1 MDDYTSLICEIK
13 SGSRTAFNTL
23 YRIHYPGLLAYA
35 ELFLDEGGA
44 EDVVQDV
51 FLNVWIN
58 RDNLN
63 DSSSLKGY
71 LLRSVYNTSLNYLKK
86 EKYAR
91 KYSSEYQQQ
100 IEELGYLFYDPESN
114 ETIQKLYSKDLHKEI
129 QAAIDALPPKCRE
142 VFSLSYLGELS
153 NKEIAQQLGISV
165 STVENH
171 IHSALIQLRIKL
183 GAYKT
188 VLLFFVLFLQK

>member
-44 EDVVQDV
+44 EDVIQDV

-171 IHSALIQLRIKL
+171 IHSALKQLRIKL
-183 GAYKT
+183 GA
-188 VLLFFVLFLQK
+188 

>member
-86 EKYAR
+86 RNMPGSILQNINSRSKSLDIFFMIR
-91 KYSSEYQQQ
+91 
-100 IEELGYLFYDPESN
+100 
-114 ETIQKLYSKDLHKEI
+114 IQ
-129 QAAIDALPPKCRE
+129 
-142 VFSLSYLGELS
+142 
-153 NKEIAQQLGISV
+153 
-165 STVENH
+165 
-171 IHSALIQLRIKL
+171 
-183 GAYKT
+183 
-188 VLLFFVLFLQK
+188 

>member
-114 ETIQKLYSKDLHKEI
+114 ETIQKL
-129 QAAIDALPPKCRE
+129 
-142 VFSLSYLGELS
+142 
-153 NKEIAQQLGISV
+153 
-165 STVENH
+165 
-171 IHSALIQLRIKL
+171 
-183 GAYKT
+183 
-188 VLLFFVLFLQK
+188 

>member
-86 EKYAR
+86 R
-91 KYSSEYQQQ
+91 NM
-100 IEELGYLFYDPESN
+100 PESILQN
-114 ETIQKLYSKDLHKEI
+114 INSRSKSLDIFFMIRNPMKPSRNCIPKTCKRRFRLLSMHCLPSAGRYSH
-129 QAAIDALPPKCRE
+129 
-142 VFSLSYLGELS
+142 
-153 NKEIAQQLGISV
+153 
-165 STVENH
+165 
-171 IHSALIQLRIKL
+171 
-183 GAYKT
+183 
-188 VLLFFVLFLQK
+188 

>member
-1 MDDYTSLICEIK
+1 MIFFVIS
-13 SGSRTAFNTL
+13 SFS
-23 YRIHYPGLLAYA
+23 
-35 ELFLDEGGA
+35 
-44 EDVVQDV
+44 V
-51 FLNVWIN
+51 LNVATKSPSPKIFLLI
-58 RDNLN
+58 DFELN
-63 DSSSLKGY
+63 
-71 LLRSVYNTSLNYLKK
+71 
-86 EKYAR
+86 
-91 KYSSEYQQQ
+91 
-100 IEELGYLFYDPESN
+100 PESN

-171 IHSALIQLRIKL
+171 IHSALKQLRIKL

>member
-100 IEELGYLFYDPESN
+100 IEELGYLFMIRNPMKPSRN
-114 ETIQKLYSKDLHKEI
+114 CIPKTCIRRFRLLSMHCLPSAGRYSH
-129 QAAIDALPPKCRE
+129 
-142 VFSLSYLGELS
+142 
-153 NKEIAQQLGISV
+153 
-165 STVENH
+165 
-171 IHSALIQLRIKL
+171 
-183 GAYKT
+183 
-188 VLLFFVLFLQK
+188 